1 MFFDIEVN
9 GKTIKA
15 RNGDTIL
22 SALERNGIKVPTLC
36 HLEDLPP
43 NGACRMC
50 ACGSL
55 ALE

>member
-36 HLEDLPP
+36 HIDDLPQRRLP
-43 NGACRMC
+43 YVCC
-50 ACGSL
+50 
-55 ALE
+55 